1 MKKNTLIIVAI
12 LVVIVLFAGLIIP
25 LVTKDK
31 TGDNTGNGFGTTPVA
46 DTNAG
51 GQEQTEQTVQ
61 MAEKETSVDETGDKK
76 EKESEEIEGSSS
88 DEGSSSEGSSGGS
101 GNPGGSGGSTGESET
116 ETKESQPE
124 SGSQASEGSSGE
136 GASSIPTISFPY
148 AIPGTDLVVEQIR
161 SYDGIFIEDASDSE
175 TSGIAVLVLTNN
187 GDNLEFAG
195 IGISQGTRSLGF
207 SASQIPAGATVIIQ
221 EQNKASFSSDPYYSA
236 TATTTPV
243 EEFEMS
249 EELVSVKDNGDNS
262 LDVTNLTDKTLSEVK
277 LSFKNYLPEE
287 DVYVGGITYN
297 ITLKDLEPNTS
308 MTVSASH
315 YDSKYS
321 MVVEV
326 SAK

>member
-25 LVTKDK
+25 LVTKEK
-31 TGDNTGNGFGTTPVA
+31 AGDHTSSESNATSVA
-46 DTNAG
+46 DTNTSE
-51 GQEQTEQTVQ
+51 QEQTEQLAV
-61 MAEKETSVDETGDKK
+61 KETSAAETKDQK
-76 EKESEEIEGSSS
+76 EKESESAKEGSSS
-88 DEGSSSEGSSGGS
+88 EAGGSSEGSSGGS

-175 TSGIAVLVLTNN
+175 TSGIAALVLTNN

-297 ITLKDLEPNTS
+297 ITLKDLEPNTA
-308 MTVSASH
+308 MTVSANH

-321 MVVEV
+321 KVLEV
-326 SAK
+326 HAE